1 VTPRRAIL
9 LTARREVRERVRS
22 RAFRVGLAIQVA
34 LVVGISLVA
43 ALTGGD
49 GPKTVT
55 IGVSGP
61 QAAAVAAAAQDRS
74 ATFELDLE
82 RKPYPSPA
90 AARAAVR
97 DDDVDLALAGTRL
110 LVPADPDDQA
120 VALVRSAAAT
130 LGTTER
136 LRAQGLSAD
145 EIRDA
150 LNPPQLA
157 TVEVKS
163 GDEGGQGLAFVGV
176 LLLYIALL
184 TFGNVVA
191 IGVIEEKSSR
201 VIELILS
208 TVRARELLAGKVL
221 GIGLVGLVQLLVVGG
236 SGLAVAVATG
246 ELELPSSTA
255 WTAVLVALY
264 FVLGYL
270 LYACAYAMAGALV
283 SRQEDA
289 QSTTTPMT
297 VVLIG
302 GYLLSLSVL
311 DDPDSTLATITSF
324 VPPLAP
330 MIVPARAAQDA
341 LPAWELAVSV
351 LLMLASSALL
361 IRLAGRVYER
371 AVLRM
376 GAPLKLSQALRLA
389 RARET
394 APR

>member
-1 VTPRRAIL
+1 VTPRRAIA
-9 LTARREVRERVRS
+9 LTARREFRERMRS
-22 RAFRVGLAIQVA
+22 RAFRVGLAIPLA
-34 LVVGISLVA
+34 LVIGISLISA
-43 ALTGGD
+43 FTGDD
-49 GPKTVT
+49 GRKTVEL
-55 IGVSGP
+55 GVSGP
-61 QAAAVAAAAQDRS
+61 RAAAIGQAARARADAFALELRLERLPS
-74 ATFELDLE
+74 AT
-82 RKPYPSPA
+82 

-97 DDDVDLALAGTRL
+97 DDDVDLAMAGDRL
-110 LVPADPDDQA
+110 LVPAQPDDQA
-120 VALVRSAAAT
+120 VALVRSAAAS
-130 LGTTER
+130 LRTTEQ
-136 LRAQGLSAD
+136 LRRQGLSAA
-145 EIRDA
+145 EIRRA

-157 TVEVKS
+157 TVEIES

-176 LLLYIALL
+176 LLLYIAII

-191 IGVIEEKSSR
+191 AGVIEEKSSR

-208 TVRARELLAGKVL
+208 TIRARELLAGKVL
-221 GIGLVGLVQLLVVGG
+221 GIGLVGLIQLFVVGG
-236 SGLAVAVATG
+236 AGLAVALGTG

-255 WTAVLVALY
+255 QTAVLVAIY

-289 QSTTTPMT
+289 QSTTAPMT

-311 DDPDSTLATITSF
+311 DDPDSTLATISSF
-324 VPPLAP
+324 IPPLAP

-341 LPAWELAVSV
+341 LPAWELAVSIA
-351 LLMLASSALL
+351 LMLAGSALL

-371 AVLRM
+371 AVLRL

-389 RARET
+389 RE
-394 APR
+394 PR

>member
-1 VTPRRAIL
+1 MTSRRAIS
-9 LTARREVRERVRS
+9 LTARRELRERVRS
-22 RAFRVGLAIQVA
+22 RAFRVGLLIQLA
-34 LVVGISLVA
+34 LVLGIALVST
-43 ALTGGD
+43 LTGDD

-55 IGVSGP
+55 LGVTGP
-61 QAAAVAAAAQDRS
+61 EARAVGVAAQDRS
-74 ATFELDLE
+74 AAFELDLE
-82 RKPYPSPA
+82 LQRLPSPA
-90 AARAAVR
+90 AARTAVR
-97 DDDVDLALAGTRL
+97 DDDVDLALVGGRL
-110 LVPADPDDQA
+110 LVPAEPDDQA

-130 LGTTER
+130 LGTTEQ
-136 LRAQGLSAD
+136 LQAQGLSPA
-145 EIRDA
+145 EIRRA

-157 TVEVKS
+157 TVEETD

-176 LLLYIALL
+176 LLLYIAII

-191 IGVIEEKSSR
+191 VGVIEEKSSR

-208 TVRARELLAGKVL
+208 TIRARELLAGKVL
-221 GIGLVGLVQLLVVGG
+221 GIGLVGLIQLVAVGG
-236 SGLAVAVATG
+236 AGLVFALATG

-255 WTAVLVALY
+255 WTAVLVAVY

-289 QSTTTPMT
+289 QSTTAPMT
-297 VVLIG
+297 VVLVG

-311 DDPDSTLATITSF
+311 DDPDSTLATVASF

-341 LPAWELAVSV
+341 LPAWELAVSIV
-351 LLMLASSALL
+351 LMLAFSALL

-371 AVLRM
+371 AVLRL
-376 GAPLKLSQALRLA
+376 GAPLKLSQALALA
-389 RARET
+389 RE
-394 APR
+394 PR